1 MVKWSTSKIQWHNAD
16 SKPASFNDIIE
27 KINSNN
33 AYQIH
38 VGCDSHKRGDT
49 YVFAVVIAG
58 YVNRKGGTFYFHRK
72 RSKDCALD
80 SMKFRLMKEAELAIE
95 AARSLR
101 EAFPIKI
108 INVHLD
114 LNPNKKYPSSKIL
127 TSAISWVNSYG
138 FTPIVKPNSWASSSL
153 ADAYAK

>member
-1 MVKWSTSKIQWHNAD
+1 MIKWNTSKIQWHDAG
-16 SKPASFNDIIE
+16 SEPASFKDIIE

-49 YVFAVVIAG
+49 YIFAIVIAG
-58 YVNRKGGTFYFHRK
+58 YISRRGGTFYFHKK
-72 RSKDCALD
+72 RSKDDALD
-80 SMKFRLMKEAELAIE
+80 SMRFRLMKEAELAIE
-95 AARSLR
+95 AARLLR
-101 EAFPIKI
+101 NVFPSRN

-114 LNPNKKYPSSKIL
+114 LNPNKKYPSSKFL
-127 TSAISWVNSYG
+127 TSAVSWVNSYG
-138 FTPIVKPNSWASSSL
+138 FRAITKPHSWASSSL